1 MKFILKNIH
10 TIILLI
16 GIGLVMYGFFLI
28 SQMVGYI
35 GSGVLAIMLATYI
48 DRNVG
53 QGMKVYILEQ
63 WTHDYGDSYSDIL
76 GVYSSLDKAR
86 DYIDSA
92 GYRYE
97 DSFFQEYSEYLETYS
112 KEEKNGVYKTI
123 SILERELD
131 EDLGELVFEAVG
143 TE

>member
-48 DRNVG
+48 DRNV
-53 QGMKVYILEQ
+53 
-63 WTHDYGDSYSDIL
+63 
-76 GVYSSLDKAR
+76 R
-86 DYIDSA
+86 
-92 GYRYE
+92 
-97 DSFFQEYSEYLETYS
+97 
-112 KEEKNGVYKTI
+112 
-123 SILERELD
+123 
-131 EDLGELVFEAVG
+131 
-143 TE
+143 